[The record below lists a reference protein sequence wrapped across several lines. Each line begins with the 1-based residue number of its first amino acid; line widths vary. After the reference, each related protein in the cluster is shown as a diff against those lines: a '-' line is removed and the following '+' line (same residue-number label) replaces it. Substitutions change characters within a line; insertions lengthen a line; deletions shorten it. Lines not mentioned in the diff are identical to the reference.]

1 MSTVHITIGTS
12 ANGKACGAGDYEI
25 GSLATLFATPDSGCS
40 FTQWNDGVTLNPRTV
55 KVTENATYT
64 ASFNGSTP
72 ASNVIRYN
80 AATAVTGSWVTN
92 NTDTSRNTYDSV
104 TGNGV
109 LYLNEGVTIIGN
121 NQDYGSLYYS
131 PFYNKSDLVSVDL
144 TDSGLETIDQHT
156 FSGCTNLISVS
167 IPSSATY
174 IAMYLTFKGCTALA
188 SITVDPNNATF
199 SDGNGSDCIIQLWS
213 TYYDLLSYGCKNT
226 VIPSNA
232 NVGVIHNSAFEN
244 CTGLTSIN
252 IPNSV
257 FTIGENAFKGCTGLT
272 SVTIS
277 SDLPLLHILANA
289 FKGCTG
295 LTSITIPM
303 EGGEIGDYAFQG
315 CTGLT
320 SVTITGYVD
329 EIGAG
334 AFNGCSSLAS
344 VTCYATY
351 PPSLENDSFD
361 APISTLYVPAA
372 SVSAYQAD
380 ASWSAAFTTI
390 TSI

>member
-1 MSTVHITIGTS
+1 MSTAHITIGTS

-25 GSLATLFATPDSGCS
+25 GSLATLFATPDSGYS

-109 LYLNEGVTIIGN
+109 LYLNEGVTTIGGYYST
-121 NQDYGSLYYS
+121 DYS
-131 PFYNKSDLVSVDL
+131 PFYNKSDLVSVVL
-144 TDSGLETIDQHT
+144 GSQITTI
-156 FSGCTNLISVS
+156 
-167 IPSSATY
+167 
-174 IAMYLTFKGCTALA
+174 
-188 SITVDPNNATF
+188 
-199 SDGNGSDCIIQLWS
+199 GND
-213 TYYDLLSYGCKNT
+213 
-226 VIPSNA
+226 
-232 NVGVIHNSAFEN
+232 AFYN
-244 CTGLTSIN
+244 CTGLTTIT

-257 FTIGENAFKGCTGLT
+257 TSIGSSAFFYCSGLTTIIIPNSVTTIGNSAFVNCSGLTTITIPSGITSISNGVFSGCTGLT
-272 SVTIS
+272 T
-277 SDLPLLHILANA
+277 
-289 FKGCTG
+289 
-295 LTSITIPM
+295 ITIPN
-303 EGGEIGDYAFQG
+303 
-315 CTGLT
+315 
-320 SVTITGYVD
+320 SVTS
-329 EIGAG
+329 IGIS
-334 AFNGCSSLAS
+334 AFYCSNLTY
-344 VTCYATY
+344 VTCLATT
-351 PPSLENDSFD
+351 PPALGNSNFPASGD
-361 APISTLYVPAA
+361 TLYVPAA